1 MGEAKQ
7 RGTFEQRKT
16 MSQEK
21 QQMDLEQAP
30 MKIANTI
37 NECIMGGVPIPF
49 ILSTLV
55 LISHDLAGKH
65 IERTNA
71 MHKLMTESQKTG
83 GVKIEERATDVSSN

>member
-1 MGEAKQ
+1 MGEANK
-7 RGTFEQRKT
+7 RGTFEQRKI
-16 MSQEK
+16 MSEEK
-21 QQMDLEQAP
+21 QIMDLEQAP
-30 MKIANTI
+30 MKIAGCI

-71 MHKLMTESQKTG
+71 MHKLMEQSKKEG
-83 GVKIEERATDVSSN
+83 GVKIDERPADNSAN